1 MNYWLMKTEPDVF
14 GIEDLK
20 ARPDQTEHWDGIR
33 NYQARNYMR
42 DMKVGDQILFY
53 HSQITPPVVAGV
65 AEVVRE
71 AYPDHTQFDPNSKY
85 HDPKSDPD
93 NPRWHMV
100 NIRYVGTFATPIPLP
115 QLKETPGL
123 EEMVLLKRGSRLS
136 IQPVTAQEW
145 TIINKLGKLVK

>member
-1 MNYWLMKTEPDVF
+1 MSVRV
-14 GIEDLK
+14 GIIGYGL
-20 ARPDQTEHWDGIR
+20 AGR
-33 NYQARNYMR
+33 
-42 DMKVGDQILFY
+42 LF
-53 HSQITPPVVAGV
+53 HAPFIACTPGLHLTHVVTRSPERAAEAADDHPGVTVVAGV